1 MKKRIK
7 CVNWE
12 QMFRFN
18 EDKMFKIFYTI
29 TKTTGGKPFF
39 TEQLYLWIDLILS
52 FVSIHMG
59 T

>member
-39 TEQLYLWIDLILS
+39 TGQLYL
-52 FVSIHMG
+52 
-59 T
+59 